1 MSERLSRADRRTL
14 QRLDQQ
20 ILSQPLYMGND
31 PRPAAAHVRHM
42 VHLLRSP
49 QSDSPCSEAVAHI
62 TSLLDRTVPDQATK
76 MVACRKG
83 CSSCCTQPVVVTAP
97 EAFWVAAQIRKRPKA
112 VEAVKH
118 AAATIG
124 HLPLQ
129 ERLNAH
135 QFCPMLDAA
144 LCSIY
149 AGRPIGCRGFVSV
162 DLDACLKMFVSAKPT
177 DIPMPNDTVQVLY
190 ATRMLLLAA
199 LRLLGLPDAAYEMNS
214 ILAVI
219 LSEQNAEARWLAG
232 ENLFAALDA
241 GSPPPTQFDQAIN
254 AMAQH
259 VAPTI

>member
-1 MSERLSRADRRTL
+1 MSDRLSRADRRTL

-20 ILSQPLYMGND
+20 ILGQPLYMGSD

-49 QSDSPCSEAVAHI
+49 QSESPCSDALKHVTAVF
-62 TSLLDRTVPDQATK
+62 DRTVPEQANK

-83 CSSCCTQPVVVTAP
+83 CAHCCTQPVVVTAP
-97 EAFWVAAQIRKRPKA
+97 EAFWVAAQVRKRAKVVA
-112 VEAVKH
+112 AIKQ
-118 AAATIG
+118 AAASIG

-129 ERLNAH
+129 ERLNAQ
-135 QFCPMLDAA
+135 QFCPMLDEA

-162 DLDACLKMFVSAKPT
+162 NLEACIKMFTQAQVT

-190 ATRMLLLAA
+190 ATRMLLAAA
-199 LRLLGLPDAAYEMNS
+199 LRVLKLPETVYEMNS
-214 ILAVI
+214 ILAVV
-219 LSEQNAEARWLAG
+219 LSEENAEARWLAG
-232 ENLFAALDA
+232 EDVFGKLGA
-241 GSPPPTQFDQAIN
+241 GASPPPQYDQAIGQL
-254 AMAQH
+254 AQY